1 MAKPKT
7 SLTSSGILSRSF
19 LDEPIHLSG
28 FLSMWSMFNYVY
40 LAIIIQDWLIFFFS

>member
-28 FLSMWSMFNYVY
+28 FLGMWSVFNYVY
-40 LAIIIQDWLIFFFS
+40 LVIIIQDWLIFFS